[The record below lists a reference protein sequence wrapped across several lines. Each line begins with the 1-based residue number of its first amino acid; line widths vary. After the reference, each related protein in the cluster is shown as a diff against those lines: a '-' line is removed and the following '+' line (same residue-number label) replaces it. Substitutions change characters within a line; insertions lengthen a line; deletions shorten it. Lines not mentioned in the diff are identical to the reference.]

1 MFSPAMG
8 TAVFQATL
16 IHAASLILDH
26 HSRGNTF
33 DKMMENEGFMTMWN
47 VAEKL
52 AFNITNNATKASNS
66 GSLTL
71 DAANTINTTSSL
83 NHTFASNGDWQ
94 NIKPPPPFYCQWLP
108 RELVVHMIIFALQ
121 YWWFVGL
128 ERILPARPRSK
139 EVPRQRE
146 NKIELSEGREEEVVE
161 KWIAQGKVQRAS
173 LNWCN
178 TFLKWVF
185 TMTVG
190 KVLLHTVEHFVRG
203 VITLS
208 SPNVIL
214 AGLKSVS
221 SFFRLRLRLRYS
233 TANLTGY

>member
-1 MFSPAMG
+1 
-8 TAVFQATL
+8 
-16 IHAASLILDH
+16 
-26 HSRGNTF
+26 
-33 DKMMENEGFMTMWN
+33 
-47 VAEKL
+47 
-52 AFNITNNATKASNS
+52 
-66 GSLTL
+66 
-71 DAANTINTTSSL
+71 
-83 NHTFASNGDWQ
+83 
-94 NIKPPPPFYCQWLP
+94 
-108 RELVVHMIIFALQ
+108 
-121 YWWFVGL
+121 
-128 ERILPARPRSK
+128 
-139 EVPRQRE
+139 VPRQRE

-173 LNWCN
+173 LSWCN

-221 SFFRLRLRLRYS
+221 SFFDFDFVIRLQI
-233 TANLTGY
+233 